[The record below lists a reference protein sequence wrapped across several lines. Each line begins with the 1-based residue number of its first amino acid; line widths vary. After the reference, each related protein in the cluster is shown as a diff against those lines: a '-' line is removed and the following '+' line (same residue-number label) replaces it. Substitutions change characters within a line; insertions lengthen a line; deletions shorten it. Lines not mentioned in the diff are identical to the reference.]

1 MADGFGEGLEEGSL
15 GIRRLS
21 GGGDDDGGGDVVVV
35 EEAFGKLDEGDEVAH
50 AWTW

>member
-35 EEAFGKLDEGDEVAH
+35 EEAFGKLDEGDDPAH